1 MTRSKIREKLYF
13 VASLLVVVALV
24 TGGCASKGI
33 KPLTDDEKDTMIE
46 IALNRPEVSKWLET
60 ADKYTTE
67 VGWVAIGWSNGK
79 ATGWSRLDYEE
90 IADGNLPS
98 DITYPAQTVTIH
110 PRVNIRVG
118 EPVRLFIYVAFDRET
133 KEVVDVQ
140 LAPGRPTAGPSP
152 AK

>member
-1 MTRSKIREKLYF
+1 MKNKY
-13 VASLLVVVALV
+13 LLWSVLI
-24 TGGCASKGI
+24 TIPIIILGISFGGCTSEGI
-33 KPLTDDEKDTMIE
+33 KPLTDDEKTAMIE
-46 IALNRPEVSKWLET
+46 TALAYPEVEKWLET

-67 VGWVAIGWSNGK
+67 VGWAAIGWSDGK

-98 DITYPAQTVTIH
+98 DIAYPGETVTIH

-118 EPVRLFIYVAFDRET
+118 EPARLFIYVAFDRET

-140 LAPGRPTAGPSP
+140 LAPGR
-152 AK
+152 

>member
-1 MTRSKIREKLYF
+1 VKNKY
-13 VASLLVVVALV
+13 LLWSVLI
-24 TGGCASKGI
+24 TILIIILGSSFGGCTPKGI
-33 KPLTDDEKDTMIE
+33 KPLTDDEKAVMIE
-46 IALNRPEVSKWLET
+46 IALAHPEVEKWLET

-67 VGWVAIGWSNGK
+67 VGWVAIGWHDGK

-98 DITYPAQTVTIH
+98 DITYPGETVTIH

-140 LAPGRPTAGPSP
+140 LAPGR
-152 AK
+152 